1 MNAADAAYREAL
13 GLSDREPLPK
23 TLGTVA
29 AGASPSRRR
38 QAARYNNKRS
48 APPR

>member
-1 MNAADAAYREAL
+1 MNAADAAYRAAL
-13 GLSDREPLPK
+13 GIPEGGPLPK

-29 AGASPSRRR
+29 PGASPSRRR
-38 QAARYNNKRS
+38 QAAKNNAKRS